1 VAKKIRP
8 TDNSR
13 KAAAPKGRK
22 ASPAAKAPAR
32 AAAPRHVAQRVEEAP
47 RPLSLKGIKSPLSK
61 PELKEFRDVLLAKRR
76 ALLGDM
82 SNIANEALHTNRQEG
97 AGDLSNMPTHPADIG
112 TDNYEQEF
120 TLGLLES
127 ERVLLRE
134 INEALD
140 RIENNIYGVCLGT
153 GEPIAKARLKARP
166 WAKYGIEYAKMLEKG
181 LVRPPEAARSFNE
194 EEEEG
199 EHEHDHDDHE
209 GEHSEPTEGGEIEV
223 ADAGEDD
230 EE

>member
-1 VAKKIRP
+1 MAKKIRP

-13 KAAAPKGRK
+13 KAAGPKGRQ
-22 ASPAAKAPAR
+22 ASPPAKAPAR
-32 AAAPRHVAQRVEEAP
+32 PAAPRRAERVEEAP
-47 RPLSLKGIKSPLSK
+47 KSVSLKGMKSPLSR

-140 RIENNIYGVCLGT
+140 RIDNNLYGVCLGT

-181 LVRPPEAARSFNE
+181 LVRPPEAARAFNGDE
-194 EEEEG
+194 EEA
-199 EHEHDHDDHE
+199 EHEHDDHE
-209 GEHSEPTEGGEIEV
+209 GEHGDLIEGGEIEV
-223 ADAGEDD
+223 ADASED
-230 EE
+230 EEE